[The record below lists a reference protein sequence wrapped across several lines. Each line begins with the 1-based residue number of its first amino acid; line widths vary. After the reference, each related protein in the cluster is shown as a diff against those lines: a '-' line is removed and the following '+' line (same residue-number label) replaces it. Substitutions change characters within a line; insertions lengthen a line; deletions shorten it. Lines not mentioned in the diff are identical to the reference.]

1 MRVRSGEASE
11 KLIMLRRS
19 TRLRREYLYRKS
31 LEGKE
36 RSLYEKKRKIK
47 QALAGLAFF
56 FVFFATVRE
65 QHCGFRG
72 QACVRFSGN
81 LVFSFFNIN
90 SCVST
95 KRISSW
101 IDRGE
106 GRLCCHL

>member
-47 QALAGLAFF
+47 QALAGLCLF
-56 FVFFATVRE
+56 FVFVTVRE

-72 QACVRFSGN
+72 QVCVRFSGN
-81 LVFSFFNIN
+81 LVFSFL
-90 SCVST
+90 T
-95 KRISSW
+95 
-101 IDRGE
+101 
-106 GRLCCHL
+106 

>member
-1 MRVRSGEASE
+1 LEKLENGELRKEGALVRVRSGEASE

-56 FVFFATVRE
+56 FFLFLQLCENSIVVSEGKLVYASLEILFFL
-65 QHCGFRG
+65 F
-72 QACVRFSGN
+72 
-81 LVFSFFNIN
+81 
-90 SCVST
+90 
-95 KRISSW
+95 
-101 IDRGE
+101 
-106 GRLCCHL
+106 

>member
-56 FVFFATVRE
+56 FFFLQLCENSIVVSE
-65 QHCGFRG
+65 GK
-72 QACVRFSGN
+72 
-81 LVFSFFNIN
+81 LVYASLEILFFLFL
-90 SCVST
+90 T
-95 KRISSW
+95 
-101 IDRGE
+101 
-106 GRLCCHL
+106 